1 MKNRWKNMNNIN
13 YKSGMYKFIKDIILE
28 HPELDTQ
35 PITYYLI
42 DQGTITDVA
51 WSKIVFDDF
60 KNNAWEIHNEIA
72 ILHKFD
78 PKKVQRIVVFPKKYK
93 NIVLIS
99 YDKNAFDIYKFN
111 MKEIETL
118 SNIIDLYPKNLDTVL
133 RVHNSKSDRY
143 YYDLRMHTIL
153 PYVCKVYDKIL
164 EITE

>member
-1 MKNRWKNMNNIN
+1 MKNKWKNINKIN

-28 HPELDTQ
+28 HSELDTQ

-60 KNNAWEIHNEIA
+60 KDNAWEIHKEIS

-111 MKEIETL
+111 EKEVELL
-118 SNIIDLYPKNLDTVL
+118 SLNIDLYPKDLDRVL

-143 YYDLRMHTIL
+143 YYDSRMHTIF
-153 PYVCKVYDKIL
+153 PDVCKAYDKIL
-164 EITE
+164 GITE

>member
-35 PITYYLI
+35 PITYYLV

-60 KNNAWEIHNEIA
+60 KDNAWEIHNEIA
-72 ILHKFD
+72 ILHKFES
-78 PKKVQRIVVFPKKYK
+78 KKVQRIVVFPKKYK
-93 NIVLIS
+93 NIVLLS
-99 YDKNAFDIYKFN
+99 YDKDAFDIYKFN
-111 MKEIETL
+111 MKEIKTL

-133 RVHNSKSDRY
+133 RIHNSKSDRY

>member
-1 MKNRWKNMNNIN
+1 MKNKWKNINNIN

-60 KNNAWEIHNEIA
+60 KNNAWELHNEIA

-78 PKKVQRIVVFPKKYK
+78 CKKVQRIVVFPKKYK

-118 SNIIDLYPKNLDTVL
+118 SNVIDLYPKNLDTVL

-153 PYVCKVYDKIL
+153 PYVCKVYDKL
-164 EITE
+164 LGITE

>member
-1 MKNRWKNMNNIN
+1 MKNRWKNVNDIN
-13 YKSGMYKFIKDIILE
+13 YKNGMYKFIKDVLLE

-42 DQGTITDVA
+42 DQGIITDVA

-78 PKKVQRIVVFPKKYK
+78 PKKVQKIVVFPKKYK
-93 NIVLIS
+93 NVVLIS

-111 MKEIETL
+111 ENEIKTL
-118 SNIIDLYPKNLDTVL
+118 SNIIDIYPKNLNTVL
-133 RVHNSKSDRY
+133 RINNSKYDRY

-153 PYVCKVYDKIL
+153 PYVCKVYDKL
-164 EITE
+164 LGITE

>member
-1 MKNRWKNMNNIN
+1 MKNKWKNMNNIN

-35 PITYYLI
+35 PITYYLV

-60 KNNAWEIHNEIA
+60 KNNAWEIYNEIA

-78 PKKVQRIVVFPKKYK
+78 PKKIQRIVVFPKKYK

-118 SNIIDLYPKNLDTVL
+118 SNIIDLYPKNLDMVL
-133 RVHNSKSDRY
+133 RIHNSKSDRY

-153 PYVCKVYDKIL
+153 PYVCKAYDKIL
-164 EITE
+164 GITE

>member
-1 MKNRWKNMNNIN
+1 MKNKWKNINKIN

-42 DQGTITDVA
+42 NQGTVTDVA

-60 KNNAWEIHNEIA
+60 KDNAWEIHNEIS

-133 RVHNSKSDRY
+133 RIHNSKSDRY

-153 PYVCKVYDKIL
+153 PYVCKVYDKL
-164 EITE
+164 LGITK

>member
-1 MKNRWKNMNNIN
+1 MKNKWKNINNIN
-13 YKSGMYKFIKDIILE
+13 YKSGMYKFIKDVILE

-42 DQGTITDVA
+42 NQGTIIDVA

-60 KNNAWEIHNEIA
+60 KDNAWEIHNEIA

-93 NIVLIS
+93 NVVLIS

-111 MKEIETL
+111 LKEIKTL
-118 SNIIDLYPKNLDTVL
+118 SNVIDLYPKNLDTVL

-153 PYVCKVYDKIL
+153 PYVCKVYDKL
-164 EITE
+164 LGITE